1 MKLLALASLILF
13 HCANAAH
20 ATDRV
25 QVLAPRVNVRAA
37 PSVKSK
43 ILTKLSRGKV
53 VEKTGEQGQ
62 WTKIHLGS
70 RIPLAWVYS
79 RLLSPMPAPF
89 ARFQE
94 DYIQLNKVARSTR
107 GGDLFSKVRSGGDD
121 VLYVETAPGW
131 NTLPAGEQTSYI
143 ESLYQSWKEA
153 NDGKTVTLH
162 LYDGKTHRLR
172 SDLPRRQLPGH
183 NP

>member
-62 WTKIHLGS
+62 WTKIHLGPG
-70 RIPLAWVYS
+70 IPIAWIYS
-79 RLLSPMPAPF
+79 PLLSPLPDPF
-89 ARFQE
+89 ARFKA
-94 DYIQLNKVARSTR
+94 DYTRLNRAARSR
-107 GGDLFSKVRSGGDD
+107 RRVDLFAKTHKSGNEM
-121 VLYVETAPGW
+121 VYVETAPGW

-172 SDLPRRQLPGH
+172 SDLSR
-183 NP
+183 

>member
-1 MKLLALASLILF
+1 MKLLVLASLILL
-13 HCANAAH
+13 HCANAAQ
-20 ATDRV
+20 AIDRV
-25 QVLAPRVNVRAA
+25 QIRAPRVNVRAA

-53 VEKTGEQGQ
+53 VKKIGEHGK
-62 WTKIHLGS
+62 WTKIHLGPT
-70 RIPLAWVYS
+70 IPLAWIYS
-79 RLLSPMPAPF
+79 PLLSPLPGPF

-94 DYIQLNKVARSTR
+94 DYTQLNKVARSAR
-107 GGDLFSKVRSGGDD
+107 GADLFIKAQNSGND
-121 VLYVETAPGW
+121 VIYIETSTVW
-131 NTLPAGEQTSYI
+131 NTLSAREQTSYI

-172 SDLPRRQLPGH
+172 SDLSR
-183 NP
+183 